1 MSGFLP
7 KFVLPSD
14 VRDLKIRLDPVVR
27 SLDASAAQCATLDP
41 ATRTSWADFSRAWRA
56 YFDEEDSWLHTAAQ
70 MDAGESYERQIA
82 DWQRLLATPCT
93 LHVPQITPSTTPPA
107 TSQDTIQDTIRT
119 VAIAGAVIAVVV
131 GIRSV
136 MR

>member
-14 VRDLKIRLDPVVR
+14 VRALKNRLDPTMR
-27 SLDASAAQCATLDP
+27 SLDMTVAQCTTVEAATGS
-41 ATRTSWADFSRAWRA
+41 AWADFSRAWRA
-56 YFDEEDSWLHTAAQ
+56 YFNEDDSWLHTAAQ
-70 MDAGESYERQIA
+70 MDAGEAYERQIA
-82 DWQRLLATPCT
+82 DWQTLLARPCT
-93 LHVPQITPSTTPPA
+93 LHTPQITPSTTPPDA
-107 TSQDTIQDTIRT
+107 HQDTIRT

>member
-14 VRDLKIRLDPVVR
+14 VRALKVRLDPVVR
-27 SLDASAAQCATLDP
+27 SLDGTAGQCSTLDP
-41 ATRTSWADFSRAWRA
+41 ATLTSWTDFSRAWRA

-70 MDAGESYERQIA
+70 MDAGEAYERQIS
-82 DWQRLLATPCT
+82 DWQRLLATPCV
-93 LHVPQITPSTTPPA
+93 LHTPQITPSTTPPA
-107 TSQDTIQDTIRT
+107 ASQDTIRT